1 MTPSEGK
8 RQVWIIPGDLAP
20 ELPPPP
26 AVEAPGHRI
35 VAAPIARRRRRP
47 EPRSLRLL
55 VRAYSLGPLGTLLGG
70 ASRWEQVLAVLAL
83 MAGVFWVLL
92 QLPPVAAGLPAA
104 PRLAAMLLC
113 GSFLLLAWCRELVLA
128 AGQHRL
134 NPERLPAW
142 MRRSATAGF
151 LGLPVPGLGLLIAGH
166 SGRAALAFFNAGL
179 TVQALLI
186 VVGLSRELG
195 PWGVSTAVEAWLAGA
210 ALAFA
215 LGALL
220 WVASALDGARLLAGV
235 QRRPR
240 VVPADRYAL
249 ALLLALVLFSAG
261 FQPADFAGDLDGLA
275 VTLQERGFRHLPL
288 ACELWALRLDLGRP
302 EYALRAADLA
312 GATDR
317 PVLAGALLYSVRERW
332 QVCATR
338 FGREA
343 TARSNAVREELI
355 GPMIAH

>member
-1 MTPSEGK
+1 MTPSDGK
-8 RQVWIIPGDLAP
+8 RQVWIIPGDLTP
-20 ELPPPP
+20 ELPAPP

-113 GSFLLLAWCRELVLA
+113 GSFLLGAWCRELVLA

-151 LGLPVPGLGLLIAGH
+151 LGLPVPGLGLLIAGR

-195 PWGVSTAVEAWLAGA
+195 PWGVSTAVEVWLAGA

-288 ACELWALRLDLGRP
+288 ACELWALRLDPGRP

-332 QVCATR
+332 QVCALR
-338 FGREA
+338 FGRQPA
-343 TARSNAVREELI
+343 ARSNAVREDLI